1 MKRVL
6 TIILFLILATLS
18 AQFYKLYII
27 NRKLS
32 GELFSAKEKVSG
44 FLEENKK
51 LQADLEYFAVP
62 ENLEKE
68 LRGQFNY
75 KKPGEKLIIAVP
87 PKSTTTV
94 TTEL

>member
-51 LQADLEYFAVP
+51 LQADL
-62 ENLEKE
+62 
-68 LRGQFNY
+68 
-75 KKPGEKLIIAVP
+75 
-87 PKSTTTV
+87 
-94 TTEL
+94 